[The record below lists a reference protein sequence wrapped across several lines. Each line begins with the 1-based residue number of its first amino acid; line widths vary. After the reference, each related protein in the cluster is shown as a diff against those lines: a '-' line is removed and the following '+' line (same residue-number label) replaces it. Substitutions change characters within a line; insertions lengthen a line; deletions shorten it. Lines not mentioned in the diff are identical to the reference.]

1 MQKHIFSF
9 PQQCLSLLLYLD
21 ENNQGARNMTS
32 QSNPKHLRFTAALT
46 PKSLSRICATL
57 VVCLVATGFGTA
69 NADIIAD
76 RKAGFKRN
84 ADSMKAIAAAIES
97 GDYQTVI
104 SRADGIASWASKIPS
119 YFPEGSDSG
128 DTKAR
133 AEIWF
138 EFDAF
143 KAKAKANETAA
154 RTLVTAAKSGDQ
166 GAMMAGLKNLGA
178 SCKSCHS
185 DFKE

>member
-1 MQKHIFSF
+1 M
-9 PQQCLSLLLYLD
+9 PP
-21 ENNQGARNMTS
+21 
-32 QSNPKHLRFTAALT
+32 QSNLKNLKFAAALA
-46 PKSLSRICATL
+46 PKSLSRVCATI

-76 RKAGFKRN
+76 RKAGFKGN
-84 ADSMKAIAAAIES
+84 ADSMKAIAAAIGS

-104 SRADGIASWASKIPS
+104 SRAEGIASWASKIPS

-138 EFDAF
+138 EFDSF

-154 RTLVTAAKSGDQ
+154 QTLATAAKSGEQ
-166 GAMMAGLKNLGA
+166 AARSPG
-178 SCKSCHS
+178 
-185 DFKE
+185 

>member
-1 MQKHIFSF
+1 MI
-9 PQQCLSLLLYLD
+9 P
-21 ENNQGARNMTS
+21 
-32 QSNPKHLRFTAALT
+32 QSNLKNLKFATAL
-46 PKSLSRICATL
+46 
-57 VVCLVATGFGTA
+57 G
-69 NADIIAD
+69 
-76 RKAGFKRN
+76 
-84 ADSMKAIAAAIES
+84 S

-104 SRADGIASWASKIPS
+104 SRAEKIVSWANKIPR

-143 KAKAKANETAA
+143 KAKANANETAA
-154 RTLVTAAKSGDQ
+154 KTLVTAAKSGDQ
-166 GAMMAGLKNLGA
+166 GTMMVGLKNLGA

-185 DFKE
+185 DFKD

>member
-1 MQKHIFSF
+1 MI
-9 PQQCLSLLLYLD
+9 
-21 ENNQGARNMTS
+21 S
-32 QSNPKHLRFTAALT
+32 QSNLKNRKVAAARA
-46 PKSLSRICATL
+46 PKSLSRVCTTI
-57 VVCLVATGFGTA
+57 VVCLAVIGLGTA

-76 RKAGFKRN
+76 RKAGFKGN
-84 ADSMKAIAAAIES
+84 ADSMKAIAAAIGS

-104 SRADGIASWASKIPS
+104 NLAEGIASWANTIPS

-166 GAMMAGLKNLGA
+166 GAMMSGLKNLGA

-185 DFKE
+185 SFKD

>member
-1 MQKHIFSF
+1 
-9 PQQCLSLLLYLD
+9 
-21 ENNQGARNMTS
+21 MTA
-32 QSNPKHLRFTAALT
+32 QSNLKFAAALA
-46 PKSLSRICATL
+46 PKSLSRVFATI
-57 VVCLVATGFGTA
+57 VVCLVANGFGTA

-84 ADSMKAIAAAIES
+84 ADSMKAIAAAIGS

-104 SRADGIASWASKIPS
+104 NRAEGIASWANTIPS

-154 RTLVTAAKSGDQ
+154 LTLVTAAKSGDQ
-166 GAMMAGLKNLGA
+166 GAMMAGLKIWGRAVNPAIPFSKTRPSKLGFAWINLCMEKPRVLVKTRMAAIG
-178 SCKSCHS
+178 
-185 DFKE
+185 

>member
-1 MQKHIFSF
+1 MISQLNMKNLKFS
-9 PQQCLSLLLYLD
+9 
-21 ENNQGARNMTS
+21 
-32 QSNPKHLRFTAALT
+32 AALA
-46 PKSLSRICATL
+46 PKSVSRVCATL
-57 VVCLVATGFGTA
+57 VVCLVANGFGTA
-69 NADIIAD
+69 NANIIAD

-84 ADSMKAIAAAIES
+84 ADSMKAIAAAIRS

-104 SRADGIASWASKIPS
+104 GRAEGIASWASKIPS

-143 KAKAKANETAA
+143 KAKAKANETIAL
-154 RTLVTAAKSGDQ
+154 TLVTTAKSRDQ

-185 DFKE
+185 NFKD

>member
-1 MQKHIFSF
+1 MR
-9 PQQCLSLLLYLD
+9 PNLYH
-21 ENNQGARNMTS
+21 E
-32 QSNPKHLRFTAALT
+32 F
-46 PKSLSRICATL
+46 CATL
-57 VVCLVATGFGTA
+57 VVCLIATGFGTA

-84 ADSMKAIAAAIES
+84 ADSMKAIAAAIGG

-104 SRADGIASWASKIPS
+104 NRADRIASWASKIPN

-154 RTLVTAAKSGDQ
+154 LPLLPPPNQEIRAP
-166 GAMMAGLKNLGA
+166 
-178 SCKSCHS
+178 
-185 DFKE
+185 

>member
-1 MQKHIFSF
+1 
-9 PQQCLSLLLYLD
+9 
-21 ENNQGARNMTS
+21 MTA
-32 QSNPKHLRFTAALT
+32 QSNLKFAAALA
-46 PKSLSRICATL
+46 PKSLSRVFATI

-84 ADSMKAIAAAIES
+84 ADSMKAIAAAIGGS
-97 GDYQTVI
+97 DYQTVI
-104 SRADGIASWASKIPS
+104 SLAEGIASWASKIPS

-154 RTLVTAAKSGDQ
+154 LTLVAAAKSGDQ

-185 DFKE
+185 NFKD

>member
-1 MQKHIFSF
+1 
-9 PQQCLSLLLYLD
+9 
-21 ENNQGARNMTS
+21 MTS
-32 QSNPKHLRFTAALT
+32 QSKKNLKFTAALA
-46 PKSLSRICATL
+46 PKSVSRVCATL
-57 VVCLVATGFGTA
+57 VVWLVATGFGTA

-84 ADSMKAIAAAIES
+84 ADSMKAIAAAIGS

-104 SRADGIASWASKIPS
+104 SRAGGIANWASKIPS

-154 RTLVTAAKSGDQ
+154 QTLVTAAKSGDQ
-166 GAMMAGLKNLGA
+166 GAMMARLKNLGA

-185 DFKE
+185 DFKD

>member
-1 MQKHIFSF
+1 VFILAIYIQVNQPRSAQHDLAIKSETSEIHSRPCAQIFI
-9 PQQCLSLLLYLD
+9 
-21 ENNQGARNMTS
+21 AV
-32 QSNPKHLRFTAALT
+32 
-46 PKSLSRICATL
+46 CATI

-76 RKAGFKRN
+76 RKAGFKGN
-84 ADSMKAIAAAIES
+84 ADSMKAIAAAIGS

-104 SRADGIASWASKIPS
+104 NRAEGIASWANTIPS

-154 RTLVTAAKSGDQ
+154 QTLVTAAKSGDQ

-185 DFKE
+185 NFKD

>member
-1 MQKHIFSF
+1 
-9 PQQCLSLLLYLD
+9 
-21 ENNQGARNMTS
+21 MTP
-32 QSNPKHLRFTAALT
+32 QSNLKNLKFAAALA
-46 PKSLSRICATL
+46 PKSVSRICATIF
-57 VVCLVATGFGTA
+57 VCLIATAFGTA
-69 NADIIAD
+69 NADIITD
-76 RKAGFKRN
+76 RKAGFKGN
-84 ADSMKAIAAAIES
+84 ADSMKAIAAAIGS

-104 SRADGIASWASKIPS
+104 SRAEEIASWANKIPS
-119 YFPEGSDSG
+119 YFPEGSDTG

-154 RTLVTAAKSGDQ
+154 QTLATAAKSGDQ

-185 DFKE
+185 NFKE

>member
-1 MQKHIFSF
+1 
-9 PQQCLSLLLYLD
+9 
-21 ENNQGARNMTS
+21 MTP
-32 QSNPKHLRFTAALT
+32 QSNLKNLKFAAALA
-46 PKSLSRICATL
+46 PKSVSRICATI
-57 VVCLVATGFGTA
+57 VACLIATGFGTA
-69 NADIIAD
+69 NADIITD
-76 RKAGFKRN
+76 RKAGFKGN
-84 ADSMKAIAAAIES
+84 ADSMKAIAAAIGS

-104 SRADGIASWASKIPS
+104 SRAEGIASWANKIPS
-119 YFPEGSDSG
+119 YFPEGSDTD

-133 AEIWF
+133 ADDWF

-154 RTLVTAAKSGDQ
+154 QTLVTAAKSGNQ

-185 DFKE
+185 DFKD

>member
-1 MQKHIFSF
+1 
-9 PQQCLSLLLYLD
+9 
-21 ENNQGARNMTS
+21 MTS
-32 QSNPKHLRFTAALT
+32 QSNLKNLKFAAAVAT
-46 PKSLSRICATL
+46 KSLSR
-57 VVCLVATGFGTA
+57 VCVTIVFYLVAIGFGTA

-76 RKAGFKRN
+76 RKAGFKGN
-84 ADSMKAIAAAIES
+84 ADSMKAIAAAIGG

-104 SRADGIASWASKIPS
+104 NRAGGIASWANKIPG
-119 YFPEGSDSG
+119 YFPEGSDTG

-154 RTLVTAAKSGDQ
+154 QILVTAAKSGDQ

-178 SCKSCHS
+178 SCKSCHYS
-185 DFKE
+185 FKD

>member
-1 MQKHIFSF
+1 M
-9 PQQCLSLLLYLD
+9 PP
-21 ENNQGARNMTS
+21 
-32 QSNPKHLRFTAALT
+32 QSNLKNLKFAAALA
-46 PKSLSRICATL
+46 PKSLSRVCATIF
-57 VVCLVATGFGTA
+57 VWLVATGFGTA

-76 RKAGFKRN
+76 RKAGFKGN
-84 ADSMKAIAAAIES
+84 ADSMKAIAAAIGS
-97 GDYQTVI
+97 GDYQTVM
-104 SRADGIASWASKIPS
+104 SRADGIASWASRIPS
-119 YFPEGSDSG
+119 YFPQGSDSG

-154 RTLVTAAKSGDQ
+154 QTLVTAAKSGDQ

-185 DFKE
+185 DFKD

>member
-1 MQKHIFSF
+1 
-9 PQQCLSLLLYLD
+9 
-21 ENNQGARNMTS
+21 MTL
-32 QSNPKHLRFTAALT
+32 QSNLQNLNFAAALA
-46 PKSLSRICATL
+46 PKSLSRVYATII
-57 VVCLVATGFGTA
+57 VCCVATGFGTA

-76 RKAGFKRN
+76 RKAGFKGN
-84 ADSMKAIAAAIES
+84 ADSMKAIAAAIGGS
-97 GDYQTVI
+97 DYQTVI
-104 SRADGIASWASKIPS
+104 SLAEGIASWASKIPS

-154 RTLVTAAKSGDQ
+154 LTLVAAAKSGDQ

-185 DFKE
+185 NFKD

>member
-1 MQKHIFSF
+1 MT
-9 PQQCLSLLLYLD
+9 PQLNLKNL
-21 ENNQGARNMTS
+21 
-32 QSNPKHLRFTAALT
+32 KFAAAFA
-46 PKSLSRICATL
+46 PKSLSRVCATI
-57 VVCLVATGFGTA
+57 VVWLVATGFGTA

-76 RKAGFKRN
+76 RKAGFKGN
-84 ADSMKAIAAAIES
+84 ADSMKAIAVAIGN
-97 GDYQTVI
+97 GDYQTVV
-104 SRADGIASWASKIPS
+104 SRAEGIASWANKIPS
-119 YFPEGSDSG
+119 HFPEGSDTG

-154 RTLVTAAKSGDQ
+154 QTLVTAAKSGDQ

-185 DFKE
+185 DFKD

>member
-1 MQKHIFSF
+1 MITLANLKNLKFS
-9 PQQCLSLLLYLD
+9 
-21 ENNQGARNMTS
+21 
-32 QSNPKHLRFTAALT
+32 AALQ
-46 PKSLSRICATL
+46 PKTLSQICATI

-84 ADSMKAIAAAIES
+84 ADSMKAIAAAIGS
-97 GDYQTVI
+97 GDYQTI
-104 SRADGIASWASKIPS
+104 INRAEGIASWANKIPS

-185 DFKE
+185 NFKE

>member
-1 MQKHIFSF
+1 MT
-9 PQQCLSLLLYLD
+9 PQPSLKNL
-21 ENNQGARNMTS
+21 
-32 QSNPKHLRFTAALT
+32 KFTAALA
-46 PKSLSRICATL
+46 PKSLSRVCATL
-57 VVCLVATGFGTA
+57 VVCLVVTGFGTA
-69 NADIIAD
+69 NADVIAD

-84 ADSMKAIAAAIES
+84 ADSMKAIAAAIGS
-97 GDYQTVI
+97 GDHQTVI
-104 SRADGIASWASKIPS
+104 SRAEGISSWASKIPS

-143 KAKAKANETAA
+143 KAKAKTNETAA
-154 RTLVTAAKSGDQ
+154 QTLVSAAKLGDQ

-185 DFKE
+185 SFKD

>member
-1 MQKHIFSF
+1 
-9 PQQCLSLLLYLD
+9 
-21 ENNQGARNMTS
+21 MTP
-32 QSNPKHLRFTAALT
+32 QSNLKNLKFLAALA
-46 PKSLSRICATL
+46 PKSLSQVCTTIII
-57 VVCLVATGFGTA
+57 CLVATGFGTA

-76 RKAGFKRN
+76 RKARFKSN
-84 ADSMKAIAAAIES
+84 ADSMKAIAAAIGS

-104 SRADGIASWASKIPS
+104 SRAEGIASWASKIPS

-143 KAKAKANETAA
+143 KAKAKTNETAA
-154 RTLVTAAKSGDQ
+154 QTLITTAKSGDQ

-185 DFKE
+185 DFKD

>member
-1 MQKHIFSF
+1 MT
-9 PQQCLSLLLYLD
+9 PQSKLKNLKF
-21 ENNQGARNMTS
+21 AAAFA
-32 QSNPKHLRFTAALT
+32 PKT
-46 PKSLSRICATL
+46 LSRVCATI
-57 VVCLVATGFGTA
+57 VVCLVATGSGTA

-76 RKAGFKRN
+76 RKAGFKGN
-84 ADSMKAIAAAIES
+84 ADSMKAIAAAIGS
-97 GDYQTVI
+97 GDYQTVM
-104 SRADGIASWASKIPS
+104 SRADGIASWASRIPS
-119 YFPEGSDSG
+119 YFPQGSDSG

-154 RTLVTAAKSGDQ
+154 QTLVTAAKSGDQ

-185 DFKE
+185 DFKD

>member
-1 MQKHIFSF
+1 
-9 PQQCLSLLLYLD
+9 
-21 ENNQGARNMTS
+21 MTA
-32 QSNPKHLRFTAALT
+32 QSNLKFAAALT
-46 PKSLSRICATL
+46 PKSLSRVFATI
-57 VVCLVATGFGTA
+57 VVCLVATGFGPA

-76 RKAGFKRN
+76 RKVGFKRN
-84 ADSMKAIAAAIES
+84 ADSMKAIAAAIGS

-104 SRADGIASWASKIPS
+104 SRAEGIASWANKIPS
-119 YFPEGSDSG
+119 YFPEGSDTG

-154 RTLVTAAKSGDQ
+154 QALSTIAKSGDH
-166 GAMMAGLKNLGA
+166 GAMMAGFKNLGA
-178 SCKSCHS
+178 SCKSCNS
-185 DFKE
+185 DFKD

>member
-1 MQKHIFSF
+1 
-9 PQQCLSLLLYLD
+9 
-21 ENNQGARNMTS
+21 MTS

-84 ADSMKAIAAAIES
+84 ADSMKAIAAAIGS

-104 SRADGIASWASKIPS
+104 SRAEGITSWASKIPS

-143 KAKAKANETAA
+143 KVKAKANETAA
-154 RTLVTAAKSGDQ
+154 RSECHDGRAEKSRGKLQILPFQFQRLDRQ
-166 GAMMAGLKNLGA
+166 NWALRG
-178 SCKSCHS
+178 
-185 DFKE
+185 

>member
-1 MQKHIFSF
+1 MI
-9 PQQCLSLLLYLD
+9 
-21 ENNQGARNMTS
+21 S
-32 QSNPKHLRFTAALT
+32 QSNLKNLKFAAALASK
-46 PKSLSRICATL
+46 PLSRFCVTIA
-57 VVCLVATGFGTA
+57 VCLAAIGFGTA
-69 NADIIAD
+69 SADIITD
-76 RKAGFKRN
+76 RKAGFKGN
-84 ADSMKAIAAAIES
+84 ADSMKAIAAAIGS

-104 SRADGIASWASKIPS
+104 NRAEGIASWANTIPS

-154 RTLVTAAKSGDQ
+154 QNLVTAAKSGDQ
-166 GAMMAGLKNLGA
+166 SAMMSGLKNLGA

-185 DFKE
+185 SFKD

>member
-1 MQKHIFSF
+1 MI
-9 PQQCLSLLLYLD
+9 L
-21 ENNQGARNMTS
+21 
-32 QSNPKHLRFTAALT
+32 QSNLKNLKLAAALA
-46 PKSLSRICATL
+46 PKSLSRVCATI
-57 VVCLVATGFGTA
+57 VVCLAAIGFGTA

-76 RKAGFKRN
+76 RKAGFKGN
-84 ADSMKAIAAAIES
+84 ADSMKGIAAALGS

-104 SRADGIASWASKIPS
+104 SRAEGIARWANKIPS

>member
-1 MQKHIFSF
+1 
-9 PQQCLSLLLYLD
+9 
-21 ENNQGARNMTS
+21 MTS
-32 QSNPKHLRFTAALT
+32 QSNPKHLKCTAALT
-46 PKSLSRICATL
+46 LKSLSRICATL
-57 VVCLVATGFGTA
+57 VVCLIATGFGTA

-84 ADSMKAIAAAIES
+84 ADSMKAIAAAIGG

-104 SRADGIASWASKIPS
+104 NRADGIVSWASKIPS
-119 YFPEGSDSG
+119 YYPEGSDSG

-133 AEIWF
+133 AEIWV
-138 EFDAF
+138 EFDVF

-154 RTLVTAAKSGDQ
+154 QTLVTAAKSGDQ
-166 GAMMAGLKNLGA
+166 DAMMAGLKNLGA

-185 DFKE
+185 DFKD

>member
-1 MQKHIFSF
+1 MI
-9 PQQCLSLLLYLD
+9 
-21 ENNQGARNMTS
+21 S
-32 QSNPKHLRFTAALT
+32 QSNLKNLKFTAVLA
-46 PKSLSRICATL
+46 PKSFPRVCATI
-57 VVCLVATGFGTA
+57 VVCLTAIGFGTA

-76 RKAGFKRN
+76 RKAGFKGN
-84 ADSMKAIAAAIES
+84 ADSMKGIAAALGS

-104 SRADGIASWASKIPS
+104 SRAEGIASWANKIPS
-119 YFPEGSDSG
+119 YFPKGSDSG

-143 KAKAKANETAA
+143 KAKANETAA
-154 RTLVTAAKSGDQ
+154 QTLVTAAKSGDQ

-185 DFKE
+185 DFKS

>member
-1 MQKHIFSF
+1 MFYTGNS
-9 PQQCLSLLLYLD
+9 
-21 ENNQGARNMTS
+21 NQGARHMTS
-32 QSNPKHLRFTAALT
+32 QSKKNLHFTAVLA
-46 PKSLSRICATL
+46 PKSVSRVCATL

-84 ADSMKAIAAAIES
+84 ADSIKAIAAAIGS

-104 SRADGIASWASKIPS
+104 SRTEGIASWASKIPS

-143 KAKAKANETAA
+143 KAKAKANETTAQ
-154 RTLVTAAKSGDQ
+154 TLVTAAESADQ
-166 GAMMAGLKNLGA
+166 GAMMAVLKNLGA
-178 SCKSCHS
+178 SSKSCHS
-185 DFKE
+185 DFKD